1 MKRIGSLLSLA
12 LVIALFI
19 SGCTTPAPT
28 GGGEAASA
36 PAETIKV
43 GGAFNLTGE
52 LSSLDVPAANGA
64 KLALSEINAAG
75 GIDGKQVE
83 LIIRDGK
90 TDPATVA
97 NITTQLIDSDKV
109 VAMIGFTDSDSALAS
124 GPLCQEAGIPFITAG
139 ATSPKLPSQVGD
151 MMFLA
156 PFGDNVQAAVGAEFA
171 YDRFGP
177 KAYLLWDKGT
187 EYTTLLA
194 DYFKTRFAEL
204 GGEIVLEDTYQ
215 SGDKDFSAQ
224 IAKVK
229 ALGEQPDF
237 YYISAVPD
245 DIGTTVKQFREA
257 GITGPIVGGD
267 GYDTPLLVE
276 VAGDAANNVFFTTH
290 ALMDPDNGSD
300 AVKKFI
306 ADYNAEYGH
315 DPENAFAALG
325 YDTMK
330 LIVDAIQ
337 RAGSTDGA
345 AIAKAI
351 EETQGFPG
359 VAGELNYSASEH
371 VPRKGVTMIE
381 VKDGKFT
388 LAAEMVPEKV
398 PAP

>member
-1 MKRIGSLLSLA
+1 LSA
-12 LVIALFI
+12 CAA
-19 SGCTTPAPT
+19 PAPPSA
-28 GGGEAASA
+28 GGGAAA
-36 PAETIKV
+36 PAETIKI

-64 KLALSEINAAG
+64 KLALKEINDAG

-97 NITTQLIDSDKV
+97 NITTQLLESDNV
-109 VAMIGFTDSDSALAS
+109 VAVIGFTDSDSALAA
-124 GPLCQEAGIPFITAG
+124 GPLCQKAGVPFITAG
-139 ATSPKLPSQVGD
+139 ATSPRLPSQVGD

-171 YDRFGP
+171 ASKFGT

-194 DYFKTRFAEL
+194 GYFKVRFAEL

-215 SGDKDFSAQ
+215 FGDKDYSAQ

-229 ALGEQPDF
+229 ALPEQPDF
-237 YYISAVPD
+237 YYISAMPD

-290 ALMDPDNGSD
+290 ALMDADNGSD
-300 AVKKFI
+300 AVKKFM
-306 ADYNAEYGH
+306 AAYEAEFGNP
-315 DPENAFAALG
+315 PENAFAALG
-325 YDTMK
+325 YDTMR
-330 LIVDAIQ
+330 LIVDAVK
-337 RAGSTDGA
+337 RAGSTDGK

-359 VAGELNYSASEH
+359 VAGELNYSATAH

-398 PAP
+398 PEP